1 LPRKKL
7 LNLAVAAAVGCA
19 TVAFAAPAMAST
31 TINGAGSTLVAP
43 LEGEW
48 ATAFASKTG
57 DSVNYQAV
65 GSGTGISDIIGHL
78 VDFGASDAPLNS
90 TQASQCS
97 DCVVVPWA
105 VSATGVGYNLPGIHR
120 LRLNA
125 AALSGIYLGQIT
137 KWNDS
142 RITRLNKGEHFP
154 NLTITPI
161 FRTDGSGDTYAFTNY
176 LSHVNRTWASKYG
189 KGTQVTFP
197 ASHGAGGK
205 GNSGV
210 TSLMESTQGSIA
222 YIAVSY
228 LFARRLPAASLLNRA
243 GHWEKPNLASIQNAA
258 NSVHGIG
265 SNGVS
270 IVDPPKSARIAYP
283 ISTFTYAIVHS
294 NVSSVVKQFIKF
306 AVSPSGQ
313 QFGPGLDF
321 AALPTVV
328 VNAARAALNRI
339 H

>member
-1 LPRKKL
+1 

-19 TVAFAAPAMAST
+19 AAASAAPAMAST

-48 ATAFASKTG
+48 ATAFQSKTG

-120 LRLNA
+120 LRLTPGV
-125 AALSGIYLGQIT
+125 LSGIYLGNIT
-137 KWNDS
+137 NWSDH
-142 RITRLNKGEHFP
+142 RITSINKGEHFP
-154 NLTITPI
+154 NETITPI

-176 LSHVNRTWASKYG
+176 LSHVNSTWASKYG

-228 LFARRLPAASLLNRA
+228 LFARHLPAASLKNRA

-321 AALPTVV
+321 AALPKVV
-328 VNAARAALNRI
+328 VNAAKAALNRI